1 MNTAVRVLLADD
13 HALVRKGF
21 RRLLEDYDDIVVVGE
36 ATNGREALAMV
47 AQHQP
52 DVAVLDVTMPEMD
65 GLQAAFEIHSR
76 HPAVAILILSMHADS
91 AYHRTAREAGASGYL
106 LKSSAELDLY
116 EAILA
121 VARGESLFPDTQQT
135 PRSEDEKQLDLLT
148 PRERQVLQLLASG
161 KANKE
166 IAALLNVSVNTVAV
180 HRARLMDTLGIRG
193 TAELTL
199 FAVRCGLVAPR

>member
-1 MNTAVRVLLADD
+1 MSSPIRVLLADD

-21 RRLLEDYDDIVVVGE
+21 RRLLEDYEDLLVVAE
-36 ATNGREALAMV
+36 ATNGREAVEMV
-47 AQHQP
+47 AEHQP
-52 DVAVLDVTMPEMD
+52 DVVVLDVTMPEMD
-65 GLQAAFEIHSR
+65 GLRAAFEIRSR
-76 HPAVAILILSMHADS
+76 HPSVAILVLSMHADS
-91 AYHRTAREAGASGYL
+91 AYQRTAREAGASGYL

-116 EAILA
+116 DAIRT
-121 VARGESLFPDTQQT
+121 VARGESLFPDEAQA

-199 FAVRCGLVAPR
+199 FAVRCGLVTPR